1 MDAIRV
7 MIVED
12 DFMVAKINRDLTHQI
27 SGFKVVQ
34 VAGTAREAID
44 ALEKEPVDLV
54 VLDVYLPDL
63 TGVELLKSFRQKGL
77 PVDVVM
83 ITAAHDAPTVEE
95 SMRYGIFDYIIKPF
109 SFDRYKACL
118 VNYRKQKTAIS
129 RQKTLSQERVNEF
142 TGFQDFS
149 RPRGGFPKSIQE
161 QTLKRVEE
169 AIGNFGPCFSID
181 DLLGVLPLSR
191 ATNRRY
197 LEFLTDTGVLE
208 KSLAYRKI
216 GRPTVLYS
224 KTKKADG
231 PSSPK

>member
-1 MDAIRV
+1 MDPIQV

-27 SGFKVVQ
+27 SGFRVVKI
-34 VAGTAREAID
+34 AGTAQEALD
-44 ALEKEPVDLV
+44 ALEKKPVDPV
-54 VLDVYLPDL
+54 VLDVYLPDR
-63 TGVELLKSFRQKGL
+63 TGVELLKSFRRRGL

-95 SMRYGIFDYIIKPF
+95 SMRYGVFDYIIKPF

-129 RQKTLSQERVNEF
+129 RQRTLSQERVNEF
-142 TGFQDFS
+142 TGFQDGS
-149 RPRGGFPKSIQE
+149 RSRDGLPKGIQE
-161 QTLKRVEE
+161 QTLKRFEE
-169 AIGNFGPCFSID
+169 AIGKFGPCFSID

-197 LEFLTDTGVLE
+197 LTFLTDVGVLE
-208 KSLAYRKI
+208 KSLVYRKI

-224 KTKKADG
+224 KTKENG
-231 PSSPK
+231 

>member
-1 MDAIRV
+1 MDPIRV

-12 DFMVAKINRDLTHQI
+12 DFMVARINRDLTHQI
-27 SGFKVVQ
+27 SGFKVVK
-34 VAGTAREAID
+34 VVGTAQEALD
-44 ALEKEPVDLV
+44 AMKLEPVELI
-54 VLDVYLPDL
+54 VLDVYLPDR
-63 TGVELLKSFRQKGL
+63 TGVELLKSIRGESL

-118 VNYRKQKTAIS
+118 VNYRKQRDAIS
-129 RQKTLSQERVNEF
+129 RQKTFSQERVNEF
-142 TGFQDFS
+142 TGFRDTS
-149 RPRGGFPKSIQE
+149 PSRGGFPKGIQE
-161 QTLKRVEE
+161 QTLRRVEE
-169 AIGNFGPCFSID
+169 AIGTFGPCFSID

-197 LEFLTDTGVLE
+197 LEFLTDAGVLE
-208 KSLAYRKI
+208 KSLAYRKV

-224 KTKKADG
+224 RTQKEG
-231 PSSPK
+231 

>member
-1 MDAIRV
+1 MDPIRV

-12 DFMVAKINRDLTHQI
+12 DFMVARINRDLTHQI
-27 SGFKVVQ
+27 SGFKVVK
-34 VAGTAREAID
+34 VAGTAQEASD
-44 ALEKEPVDLV
+44 ALEQEPVDLI
-54 VLDVYLPDL
+54 VLDVYLPDR
-63 TGVELLKSFRQKGL
+63 TGVELLKSLRRGGL

-118 VNYRKQKTAIS
+118 VNYRKQKEAIS
-129 RQKTLSQERVNEF
+129 RQITLSQERVNEF
-142 TGFQDFS
+142 TGFRDASPS
-149 RPRGGFPKSIQE
+149 RGEFPKGIQE
-161 QTLKRVEE
+161 QTLRRIKE
-169 AIGNFGPCFSID
+169 AIGTFGPCFSID

-208 KSLAYRKI
+208 KSLAYRKV

-224 KTKKADG
+224 RTQKG
-231 PSSPK
+231 G

>member
-1 MDAIRV
+1 MDPVRV

-12 DFMVAKINRDLTHQI
+12 DVMVARINRDLTHQI
-27 SGFKVVQ
+27 SGFKVIQ
-34 VAGTAREAID
+34 VAGTAQEALD

-54 VLDVYLPDL
+54 ILDVYLPDK
-63 TGVELLKSFRQKGL
+63 TGVELLKAFRRGGL

-118 VNYRKQKTAIS
+118 VNYRKQKADIS
-129 RQKTLSQERVNEF
+129 HQKTLSQERVNEF
-142 TGFQDFS
+142 TGFRDHS
-149 RPRGGFPKSIQE
+149 RSRDGFPKGIQE
-161 QTLKRVEE
+161 QTLRRVEE
-169 AIGNFGPCFSID
+169 AIEGFGPCFSID

-197 LEFLTDTGVLE
+197 LEFLTEAGVLE
-208 KSLAYRKI
+208 KSLAYRKL

-224 KTKKADG
+224 KAG
-231 PSSPK
+231 QGG